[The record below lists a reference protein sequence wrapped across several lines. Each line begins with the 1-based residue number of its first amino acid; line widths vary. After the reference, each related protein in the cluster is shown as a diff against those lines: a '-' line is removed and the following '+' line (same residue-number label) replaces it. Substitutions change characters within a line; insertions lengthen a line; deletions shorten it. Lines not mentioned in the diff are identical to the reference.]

1 VKSAHNT
8 NGCRYSSP
16 LLYEQEIIVVM
27 RKNWF
32 LDQTIPKGGF
42 VRLQASP
49 LTREERVNETR
60 IATTKWLTT
69 CLDRDSELRTINSR
83 RLNFLKKK
91 ERWEGYEQALVLIM
105 TIQKETKRTEEIES
119 WIQVAR
125 TPTRPILMFL
135 TPLAEVTP

>member
-1 VKSAHNT
+1 
-8 NGCRYSSP
+8 
-16 LLYEQEIIVVM
+16 M
-27 RKNWF
+27 
-32 LDQTIPKGGF
+32 
-42 VRLQASP
+42 
-49 LTREERVNETR
+49 NETR

-125 TPTRPILMFL
+125 TPTWPILMFL